1 MGNSAYFITF
11 KDGAKEDILEALS
24 MIGEEG
30 FSSFADIQGI
40 ATFKKSFGPANI
52 KRGESYLMTY
62 GCHSQHRDKLFLE
75 DVDGIDEDDCRVILG
90 ENVYLEM
97 PNSKTLSDYADIES
111 FDWDESERECC
122 CSISGWKLEQDILYE
137 LRKRPLKVNLEFAE
151 EDLKEI
157 ISNILSAKEL
167 TLEEFEFYDHIEYL
181 SDDVEEEDVR
191 YDIEITYVDKKQEI
205 YGINIEL
212 ERVHAVYDFDS
223 ENLYGLFS
231 LNKHSL

>member
-11 KDGAKEDILEALS
+11 KDGTKEDILESLS

-62 GCHSQHRDKLFLE
+62 GCHSQHRDKSFLE

-97 PNSKTLSDYADIES
+97 PNSKSLSDYADIES
-111 FDWDESERECC
+111 FDWEDIDCKKAGEKAR
-122 CSISGWKLEQDILYE
+122 LEIIKE
-137 LRKRPLKVNLEFAE
+137 LARRPLRINLEFRE
-151 EDLKEI
+151 KDLEGIVSK
-157 ISNILSAKEL
+157 ILSNTGMEL
-167 TLEEFEFYDHIEYL
+167 EHIEVTDY
-181 SDDVEEEDVR
+181 VEYINSEVRECDMR
-191 YDIEITYVDKKQEI
+191 YDIELTYQDENQEL
-205 YGINIEL
+205 YDMEL
-212 ERVHAVYDFDS
+212 TVERIHMVYDFDS
-223 ENLYGLFS
+223 ETLYGLFS
-231 LNKHSL
+231 LRSF